1 MSASRFLTAAA
12 GLLCASL
19 AFPVPSHA
27 QATREGPTFVASGAW
42 PGAGQVRRPD
52 IAYDPV
58 NNVYLVVTGPLTHG
72 RFVDPD
78 GTPLGADFAF
88 STSPAWNQTARVAYG
103 DGKFLVTWLDVRS
116 DPKQAAG
123 WVYGRIVTF
132 GSGGV
137 PTFATP
143 DFLIGAAQPAV
154 DPERAPGIAYSTVS
168 KNFLV
173 VFHQYGVSPGPFND
187 IRGQLVSAA
196 GSLVGAPINVTFDNH
211 FQGEVGVG
219 YSPTSD
225 KFLVAY
231 RHFYEPN
238 GPATIQTKTIAADS
252 GALGTA
258 ADIEAASNVNVP
270 EVTWDPKANQFMV
283 MWWRALPQSGLYLGR
298 FINPDGT
305 AATAATPLI
314 NNYGGYDSLGVAYN
328 TLADTFFAVIHGRA
342 PATFP
347 QEDVGAEISGAGVP
361 SIEFDVTVTNNKLGN
376 FNPRIAATTARNE
389 WMMVTSTGFAIVS
402 GQRIKTLA
410 HGGGPPPPPP
420 PPPPPIELTG
430 PNVPNGSWFLAEG
443 AESGTPTGFH
453 TYYLIAN
460 ENDDPVDARVWFCG
474 DDGRLKYQTFNVA
487 ARSRQTVSLVGA
499 AGNGSFG
506 AIFQSLTPGKDIF
519 VDRSIYWGPNFEG
532 STGVSAT
539 KDLSTSW
546 YFAEGSRGGELFDNF
561 FLIFNPLPAATSVD
575 VTFLTAEGQVITKTY
590 AVPAEKR
597 LTLYANAI
605 PELAG
610 KDFSTTIT
618 AQAGVIAER
627 AMYWRL
633 IGGTDP
639 AWVGGTASLG
649 AIAPQTSW
657 VFAEGAAATRFESF
671 YLLLNPNQTPI
682 TVTARFL
689 LETGSP
695 VTKEYVIGPRSRRTI
710 YMNGELGNVGG
721 AAATFSSSTL
731 PFLAERSIYWGQGRV
746 EGTNVVGAPTTATE
760 WHFPEGASGGQFDT
774 YILLANPGAT
784 DSTVWLTL
792 FVEGVGRFT
801 LSNLPQT
808 VPAGKRLT
816 IYMNDFLSQVES
828 HESPA
833 LAPGTLKGKSFSTKI
848 TVVAGDPV
856 VAEEAIYW
864 QRAGADFWRAGAAFF
879 GIPVP

>member
-19 AFPVPSHA
+19 ALPVPSHA
-27 QATREGPTFVASGAW
+27 QASREGPTFVAAGAW
-42 PGAGQVRRPD
+42 PGFGLRRPD

-58 NNVYLVVTGPLTHG
+58 NDVYLTVSAPMTHG
-72 RFVDPD
+72 RFETAD
-78 GTPLGADFAF
+78 GVPLGTNEFYISSSAAY
-88 STSPAWNQTARVAYG
+88 NQTPRVAYG
-103 DGKFLVTWLDVRS
+103 DGSFLVTWLDVRN
-116 DPKQAAG
+116 DPKGNLA
-123 WVYGRIVTF
+123 WVYGRLVSF
-132 GSGGV
+132 GAGGS
-137 PTFATP
+137 PTFAGP
-143 DFLIGAAQPAV
+143 DFLIGAAVPGV
-154 DPERAPGIAYSTVS
+154 DPERGASVAYSTVS
-168 KNFLV
+168 KRFLV
-173 VFHQYGVSPGPFND
+173 VFHQYGGGTQPAND
-187 IRGQLVSAA
+187 LRGQLVSST
-196 GSLVGAPINVTFDNH
+196 GQLVGAPINITFDNH
-211 FQGEVGVG
+211 FQGEAGVG
-219 YSPTSD
+219 YSPTTD

-231 RHFYEPN
+231 RHFYEPA
-238 GPATIQTKTIAADS
+238 GPATIQTKTVNATD
-252 GALGTA
+252 GALGIA
-258 ADIEAASNVNVP
+258 ADIEAATNVNVP
-270 EVTWDPKANQFMV
+270 EVTWNPKASVFMV
-283 MWWRALPQSGLYLGR
+283 AWWRALPGSGLYLSR

-305 AATAATPLI
+305 AAAAAAPMI
-314 NNYGGYDSLGVAYN
+314 VNYGGYDSLGIDYN
-328 TLADTFFAVIHGRA
+328 VRSDTYFAVIHGRA
-342 PATFP
+342 PLTFP
-347 QEDVGAEISGAGVP
+347 QEDVGAEISGTGVP
-361 SIEFDVTVTNNKLGN
+361 SAEFDVTVTNNKLGN
-376 FNPRIAATTARNE
+376 FNPRIAASTARNE

-402 GQRIKTLA
+402 GQRIKTQA
-410 HGGGPPPPPP
+410 NGGGPPPPPP

-430 PNVPNGSWFLAEG
+430 TNVPNGSWFLAEG

-460 ENDDPVDARVWFCG
+460 ENDDPVDGRVWFCG
-474 DDGRLKYQTFNVA
+474 DDGRIKFQTFTVA
-487 ARSRQTVSLVGA
+487 ARSRFTLPLVGA

-539 KDLSTSW
+539 KDLARTW

-561 FLIFNPLPAATSVD
+561 FLIFNPLAIPTSVD

-590 AVPAEKR
+590 QVPAQKR

-610 KDFSTTIT
+610 KDFSTTIVG
-618 AQAGVIAER
+618 QAEVVAER

-649 AIAPQTSW
+649 ATAPQTSW
-657 VFAEGAAATRFESF
+657 VFAEGAAASHFESF
-671 YLLLNPNQTPI
+671 YLLLNPNETPI

-695 VTKEYVIGPRSRRTI
+695 VTKDYVVAPRSRRTI
-710 YMNGELGNVGG
+710 YMNGALGSVGG
-721 AAATFSSSTL
+721 AAATFTSSTL
-731 PFLAERSIYWGQGRV
+731 PFLAERSIYWGLGRV
-746 EGTNVVGAPTTATE
+746 EGTNVVGAPATATE
-760 WHFPEGASGGQFDT
+760 WHFPEGSSGGQFDT
-774 YILLANPGAT
+774 YLLLANPGTT

-816 IYMNDFLSQVES
+816 IYMNDFLSQVEAN
-828 HESPA
+828 ESPA
-833 LAPGTLKGKSFSTKI
+833 LPPGTLKGKSFATKVL
-848 TVVAGDPV
+848 VVAGDPV

-879 GIPVP
+879 GIPLP